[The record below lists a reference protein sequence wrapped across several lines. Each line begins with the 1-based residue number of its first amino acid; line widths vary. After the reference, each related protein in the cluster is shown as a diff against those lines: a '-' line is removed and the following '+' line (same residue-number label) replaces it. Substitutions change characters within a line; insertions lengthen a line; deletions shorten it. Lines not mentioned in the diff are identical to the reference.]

1 MFRHVSFFV
10 SGASVPCLQQIADQ
24 TRNRKEKRDYESGD
38 TEGTL
43 RGRASGPVQCREPT
57 SVAEDGQRLFS
68 VVRPNAAQFLFVYR
82 AVFCDLQLALNL
94 SNKSPHNLTSS
105 TNSISHLNPI

>member
-43 RGRASGPVQCREPT
+43 RERASGPVQCREPT
-57 SVAEDGQRLFS
+57 SQSVAEDGQRCFIRRCFPSCGQTRLSSSSYIAQCFAIFS
-68 VVRPNAAQFLFVYR
+68 SLLICR
-82 AVFCDLQLALNL
+82 
-94 SNKSPHNLTSS
+94 TSLRI
-105 TNSISHLNPI
+105 T